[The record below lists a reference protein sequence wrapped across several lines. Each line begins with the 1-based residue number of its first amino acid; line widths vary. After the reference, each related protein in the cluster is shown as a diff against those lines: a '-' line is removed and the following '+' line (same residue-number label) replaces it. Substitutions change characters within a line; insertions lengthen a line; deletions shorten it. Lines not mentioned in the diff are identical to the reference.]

1 MPALDTATRHA
12 ARAAVAFALSA
23 ATLSAFGSDDPRSPA
38 GGGNASASVGTTGGA
53 APGGGPLE
61 AGGQLP
67 AVAHAPATVA
77 QRDAQLRRIEQLQRT
92 GKRADARRL
101 LPLLKDPDALVRQR
115 AEHAIWSLWGRSG
128 QAAIDRVFRTGV
140 AQLGRREI
148 AEAIETF
155 TVVIDAM
162 PGFAEAYNKRATARF
177 LAGDL
182 VGAMDDCQR
191 AIDLEPGHFGSLAGY
206 GHIYF
211 RLDDMDMAIL
221 YWRRA
226 LAVNPNLDSVA
237 RSIDAAERILQVRG
251 RLRT

>member
-1 MPALDTATRHA
+1 MDRSRHA
-12 ARAAVAFALSA
+12 SCAAFALALLLPGGLAHGADAVDARAEA
-23 ATLSAFGSDDPRSPA
+23 ASQVPA
-38 GGGNASASVGTTGGA
+38 VSHPPASV
-53 APGGGPLE
+53 
-61 AGGQLP
+61 
-67 AVAHAPATVA
+67 
-77 QRDAQLRRIEQLQRT
+77 AQLRRIEQLQRT
-92 GKRADARRL
+92 GKRGDARRL
-101 LPLLKDPDALVRQR
+101 IPLLKDADALVRQR

-128 QAAIDRVFRTGV
+128 QAAVDRLFRTGV

-148 AEAIETF
+148 GEAIETF
-155 TVVIDAM
+155 TIVVDTM

-191 AIDLEPGHFGSLAGY
+191 AIELEPDHFGSLAGY

-237 RSIDAAERILQVRG
+237 RSIDAAERILRGRG
-251 RLRT
+251 RLQT

>member
-1 MPALDTATRHA
+1 MDRPLQASCAAVTLALVLLGGQAPDAGA
-12 ARAAVAFALSA
+12 VEPRAA
-23 ATLSAFGSDDPRSPA
+23 A
-38 GGGNASASVGTTGGA
+38 GN
-53 APGGGPLE
+53 
-61 AGGQLP
+61 QLP
-67 AVAHAPATVA
+67 AVSHPPAAVG
-77 QRDAQLRRIEQLQRT
+77 QREAQLRRIEQLQRT

-101 LPLLKDPDALVRQR
+101 LPLLKDPDAEVRER

-128 QAAIDRVFRTGV
+128 QAAVDRLFRTGV
-140 AQLGRREI
+140 AQMGRREI
-148 AEAIETF
+148 NDAIETF
-155 TVVIDAM
+155 TIVVDTM

-191 AIDLEPGHFGSLAGY
+191 ALDLEPDHFGSLAGY

-226 LAVNPNLDSVA
+226 LAVNPNLASVA
-237 RSIDAAERILQVRG
+237 RSIDAAERILRGRG
-251 RLRT
+251 RLQT

>member
-1 MPALDTATRHA
+1 VDRPRQASFAAVTLALVLLAGPALDAGA
-12 ARAAVAFALSA
+12 VEARAA
-23 ATLSAFGSDDPRSPA
+23 A
-38 GGGNASASVGTTGGA
+38 GK
-53 APGGGPLE
+53 
-61 AGGQLP
+61 QLP
-67 AVAHAPATVA
+67 AVSHPPAAVA
-77 QRDAQLRRIEQLQRT
+77 QREAQLRRIEQLQRT

-101 LPLLKDPDALVRQR
+101 LPLLKDPDAEVRER

-128 QAAIDRVFRTGV
+128 QAVVDRLFRNGV
-140 AQLGRREI
+140 AQMGRREI
-148 AEAIETF
+148 NDAIETF
-155 TVVIDAM
+155 TIVVDTM

-191 AIDLEPGHFGSLAGY
+191 ALDLEPDHFGSLAGY

-226 LAVNPNLDSVA
+226 LAVNPNLASVA
-237 RSIDAAERILQVRG
+237 RSIDAAERILRGRG
-251 RLRT
+251 RLQT

>member
-1 MPALDTATRHA
+1 MDRSRHA
-12 ARAAVAFALSA
+12 PCAAVALAIFL
-23 ATLSAFGSDDPRSPA
+23 L
-38 GGGNASASVGTTGGA
+38 GGA
-53 APGGGPLE
+53 APG
-61 AGGQLP
+61 AGAVDARADAASPLP
-67 AVAHAPATVA
+67 AVSHPPATVA
-77 QRDAQLRRIEQLQRT
+77 QREAQLRRIEQLQRT
-92 GKRADARRL
+92 GKRGDARRL
-101 LPLLKDPDALVRQR
+101 IPLLKDPDAKVRER

-128 QAAIDRVFRTGV
+128 QAAVDRVFRTGV
-140 AQLGRREI
+140 GQMGRREVND
-148 AEAIETF
+148 AIETF
-155 TVVIDAM
+155 TIVVDTM

-191 AIDLEPGHFGSLAGY
+191 ALELEPDHFGSLAGY

-237 RSIDAAERILQVRG
+237 RSIDAAERILRGRG
-251 RLRT
+251 RLQT